1 MVRVIG
7 LILVLATVA
16 ANVAHADDRLESGAA
31 KAVGTVGHHRPGD
44 ASASRVR
51 LQIGGGGLVFVPT
64 GRDTGLRADF
74 LDLVGAEPG
83 RGWQD
88 RSLTSDSGITYGRS
102 EDGPNF
108 GASSQPGLAYS
119 VNNALSLGLDY
130 RYQSRETV
138 NFKVAKVGGLEPDYH
153 SHNFMF
159 EARLEF

>member
-1 MVRVIG
+1 MVRAIG

-16 ANVAHADDRLESGAA
+16 ANVAHADDRLESGAG
-31 KAVGTVGHHRPGD
+31 KAVGTVGHHQPGN

-51 LQIGGGGLVFVPT
+51 LQIGGGGLVFVPA
-64 GRDTGLRADF
+64 GRDTGRRADL
-74 LDLVGAEPG
+74 LDLVGAEPR

-88 RSLTSDSGITYGRS
+88 RSLTDDSGIGYGRS
-102 EDGPNF
+102 EDGPDL

-119 VNNALSLGLDY
+119 VSNVLSLGLDY
-130 RYQSRETV
+130 HYQSRETM